1 MTMRNIGL
9 LMILVLFSG
18 CSYFVSW
25 EDISDPVVGRS
36 MEDIKKI
43 WDEPDEI
50 IPLHSGEK
58 EYRYKIDRSCTH
70 YWIVSPEGIIIGY
83 RYTGYCRPV
92 G

>member
-1 MTMRNIGL
+1 MMRNIYL
-9 LMILVLFSG
+9 VVLVILFAG

-25 EDISDPVVGRS
+25 EDISDPVVGSS

-50 IPLHSGEK
+50 ITRSNGEK
-58 EYRYKIDRSCTH
+58 EYKYKIDRSCTH
-70 YWIVSPEGIIIGY
+70 YWIVDQKGIITDY
-83 RYTGYCRPV
+83 RYTGYCRPA